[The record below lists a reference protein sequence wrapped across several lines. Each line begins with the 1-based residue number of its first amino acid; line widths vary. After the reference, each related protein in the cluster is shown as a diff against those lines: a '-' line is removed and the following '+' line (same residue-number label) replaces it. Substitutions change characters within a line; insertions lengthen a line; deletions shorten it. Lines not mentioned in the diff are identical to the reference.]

1 MVQVNVTLTETIKKL
16 LDEKKYSTLRD
27 ILTTMMPFDIAAVF
41 RELQDEKT
49 PILFRI
55 LPKELAAETF
65 VEMDEETQEF
75 LIHGFSDSELKEIV
89 DELFVDDAVDLIEEM
104 PANVVKRILRQ
115 ADKQTRREINELLKY
130 PEDSAGSI
138 MTTEFIS
145 LRPDMTA
152 EMAIK
157 RIRRTGVDKETI
169 YTCYVNDDNNKLIGI
184 TTVKDLLL
192 AEDDRPVR
200 ELMEEN
206 VISVHTLADQEE
218 VATLFSN
225 YDFLA
230 LPVVDNEQRIV
241 GIVTI
246 DDAIDVIRE
255 EATEDIE
262 KMAAVLPSD
271 KPYMRTSVWGIY
283 KKRVPW
289 LLVLMLSATFTST
302 IISSFDGM
310 LASVIILSS
319 FIPMITGSGG
329 NAGSQASVSV
339 IRALS
344 LGEIEFK
351 SMFKVLWKELRVAL
365 LCGVTLA
372 AANFIKLLLFDLR
385 GHENGVLIALVVSLT
400 LVGTIVMAKIVGSS
414 LPLLSSK
421 IGLDPAVMA
430 NPLISTVC
438 DSLSLLIYCGVASL
452 MLVLSGPFRRI
463 AFSAAGY
470 GRVYRP
476 FFCFPIKRPQ
486 IKNLQK
492 NFR

>member
-1 MVQVNVTLTETIKKL
+1 MEQVNVTLTETIKVL
-16 LDEKKYSTLRD
+16 LDGKKFSTLRD
-27 ILTTMMPFDIAAVF
+27 ILITMKPFDIAAVF
-41 RELQDEKT
+41 ENLQDEKM

-65 VEMDEETQEF
+65 VEMDDETQEF
-75 LIHGFSDSELKEIV
+75 LIHGFSDSELKEVV

-115 ADKQTRREINELLKY
+115 ADKDMRKQINELLKY

-138 MTTEFIS
+138 MTTEFIV

-169 YTCYVNDDNNKLIGI
+169 YTCYVTDANNKLIGI

-192 AEDDRPVR
+192 AEDD
-200 ELMEEN
+200 ELVKSIMEEN
-206 VISVHTLADQEE
+206 VISVTTLADQEQ
-218 VATLFSN
+218 VAQMFSN
-225 YDFLA
+225 YNFLA
-230 LPVVDNEQRIV
+230 LPVVDNENRLV

-246 DDAIDVIRE
+246 DDAIDVIQE

-271 KPYMRTSVWGIY
+271 KPYMKTSVFGLY
-283 KKRVPW
+283 KKRAPW
-289 LLVLMLSATFTST
+289 LLILMLSATFTSA
-302 IISSFDGM
+302 IISSFEAV
-310 LASVIILSS
+310 LANVLILSS

-344 LGEIEFK
+344 LGEIHFK
-351 SMFKVLWKELRVAL
+351 SIFLVLWKEFRVSI
-365 LCGVTLA
+365 LCGITLA
-372 AANFIKLLLFDLR
+372 AANFVKLLLFDLN
-385 GHENGVLIALVVSLT
+385 GQENAFMIALVISLT
-400 LVGTIVMAKIVGSS
+400 LVGTIIMAKLVGSS
-414 LPLLSSK
+414 LPLLASK
-421 IGLDPAVMA
+421 VGFDPAVMA

-438 DSLSLLIYCGVASL
+438 DSLSLLIYFGVAKL
-452 MLVLSGPFRRI
+452 ILHL
-463 AFSAAGY
+463 
-470 GRVYRP
+470 
-476 FFCFPIKRPQ
+476 
-486 IKNLQK
+486 
-492 NFR
+492 

>member
-1 MVQVNVTLTETIKKL
+1 MMEQVNVTLTETIRVL
-16 LDEKKYSTLRD
+16 LEEKKFNTLRD
-27 ILTTMMPFDIAAVF
+27 ILVTMKPYDIAAVF
-41 RELQDEKT
+41 EELQDEKM

-65 VEMDEETQEF
+65 VEMDDETQEF
-75 LIHGFSDSELKEIV
+75 LIHGFSDSELKEVV

-115 ADKQTRREINELLKY
+115 ADKDMRKQINELLKY

-138 MTTEFIS
+138 MTTEFIV

-169 YTCYVNDDNNKLIGI
+169 YTCYVTDDNNRLIGI

-192 AEDDRPVR
+192 ADDSDDVND
-200 ELMEEN
+200 LMEEN
-206 VISVHTLADQEE
+206 VIAVNTLDDQEQ
-218 VATLFSN
+218 VAQKFSN
-225 YDFLA
+225 YNFLA
-230 LPVVDNEQRIV
+230 LPVVDNENRLV

-246 DDAIDVIRE
+246 DDAIDVIQE

-271 KPYMRTSVWGIY
+271 KPYMKTSVWGIY
-283 KKRVPW
+283 RKRTPW
-289 LLVLMLSATFTST
+289 LLVLMLSATFTSA
-302 IISSFDGM
+302 IISSFESA
-310 LASVIILSS
+310 LASVIVLSS

-351 SMFKVLWKELRVAL
+351 SIFKVLWKELRVSF
-365 LCGVTLA
+365 LCGVTLG
-372 AANFIKLLLFDLR
+372 AANFIKLMVFDLH
-385 GHENGVLIALVVSLT
+385 GNENAFWIALVVSLT
-400 LVGTIVMAKIVGSS
+400 LVGTIMMAKLVGSS
-414 LPLLSSK
+414 LPMLASK
-421 IGLDPAVMA
+421 LGFDPAVMA

-438 DSLSLLIYCGVASL
+438 DSLSLLIYFA
-452 MLVLSGPFRRI
+452 I
-463 AFSAAGY
+463 ATH
-470 GRVYRP
+470 
-476 FFCFPIKRPQ
+476 ILN
-486 IKNLQK
+486 I
-492 NFR
+492 

>member
-1 MVQVNVTLTETIKKL
+1 MEQVNVTLTETIRVL
-16 LDEKKYSTLRD
+16 LEERKFNTLRD
-27 ILTTMMPFDIAAVF
+27 ILTTMKPYDSAAIF
-41 RELQDEKT
+41 EELQDEKT

-55 LPKELAAETF
+55 MPKELAAETF
-65 VEMDEETQEF
+65 VEMDDETQEF
-75 LIHGFSDSELKEIV
+75 LIHGLSDSELKEVV

-115 ADKQTRREINELLKY
+115 ADKDMRKQINELLKY

-138 MTTEFIS
+138 MTTEFIV

-169 YTCYVNDDNNKLIGI
+169 YTCYVTDNNNKLIGI
-184 TTVKDLLL
+184 STVKDLLL
-192 AEDDRPVR
+192 ADDDDFVKD
-200 ELMEEN
+200 LMEEN
-206 VISVHTLADQEE
+206 VISVNTLDDQEQ
-218 VATLFSN
+218 VAQMFSN
-225 YDFLA
+225 YNFLA
-230 LPVVDNEQRIV
+230 LPVVDNENRLV

-246 DDAIDVIRE
+246 DDAIDVIQE

-283 KKRVPW
+283 RKRIPW

-302 IISSFDGM
+302 IISSFEGA
-310 LASVIILSS
+310 LASVIVLSS

-351 SMFKVLWKELRVAL
+351 SMFKVLWKELRVSI
-365 LCGVTLA
+365 LCGATLA
-372 AANFIKLLLFDLR
+372 AANFIKLMIFDL
-385 GHENGVLIALVVSLT
+385 NGNPNAFVIALVVSLT
-400 LVGTIVMAKIVGSS
+400 LLGTIMMSKLVGSS
-414 LPLLSSK
+414 LPLLASK
-421 IGLDPAVMA
+421 IGFDPAVMA

-438 DSLSLLIYCGVASL
+438 DSLSLLIYFG
-452 MLVLSGPFRRI
+452 I
-463 AFSAAGY
+463 ATS
-470 GRVYRP
+470 
-476 FFCFPIKRPQ
+476 ILN
-486 IKNLQK
+486 I
-492 NFR
+492 

>member
-16 LDEKKYSTLRD
+16 LEEKKFSTLRD
-27 ILTTMMPFDIAAVF
+27 ILTTMMPYDIAAVF
-41 RELQDEKT
+41 EELQDEKM
-49 PILFRI
+49 PILFRL

-65 VEMDEETQEF
+65 VEMDDETQEF
-75 LIHGFSDSELKEIV
+75 LIHGFSDSELKEVV

-104 PANVVKRILRQ
+104 PANVVKRILRS
-115 ADKQTRREINELLKY
+115 ADKDMRKEINELLKY

-138 MTTEFIS
+138 MTTEFIL

-169 YTCYVNDDNNKLIGI
+169 YTCYVNDENNKLIGI

-192 AEDDRPVR
+192 ANDDDVVR
-200 ELMEEN
+200 DLMEEN
-206 VISVHTLADQEE
+206 VISVFTLDDQEQ
-218 VATLFSN
+218 VAQMFSN

-230 LPVVDNEQRIV
+230 LPVVDKEGRIV

-246 DDAIDVIRE
+246 DDAIDVITE

-271 KPYMRTSVWGIY
+271 KPYMKTGVFGIY
-283 KKRVPW
+283 RKRVPW
-289 LLVLMLSATFTST
+289 LLILMLSATFTSM
-302 IISSFDGM
+302 IITSFDSV
-310 LASVIILSS
+310 LAQIIVLSS

-351 SMFKVLWKELRVAL
+351 SIFKVLWKELRVAI

-372 AANFIKLLLFDLR
+372 VANFFKLLLFDLR
-385 GHENGVLIALVVSLT
+385 GYSGTGDPVLIALVVSLT
-400 LVGTIVMAKIVGSS
+400 LVGTIVMAKLVGSS
-414 LPLLSSK
+414 LPLIAGK
-421 IGLDPAVMA
+421 IGFDPAVMA
-430 NPLISTVC
+430 NPLITTVC
-438 DSLSLLIYCGVASL
+438 DSLSLLIYFAVATS
-452 MLVLSGPFRRI
+452 VL
-463 AFSAAGY
+463 
-470 GRVYRP
+470 
-476 FFCFPIKRPQ
+476 PQ
-486 IKNLQK
+486 I
-492 NFR
+492 

>member
-1 MVQVNVTLTETIKKL
+1 MEQVTVTLTETIRVL
-16 LDEKKYSTLRD
+16 LEEKKFNTLRD
-27 ILTTMMPFDIAAVF
+27 ILATMKPYDIAAVF
-41 RELQDEKT
+41 EELQDEKT

-65 VEMDEETQEF
+65 VEMDDETQEY
-75 LIHGFSDSELKEIV
+75 LIHGLSDSELKEVV

-115 ADKQTRREINELLKY
+115 ADKDMRKQINELLKY

-138 MTTEFIS
+138 MTTEFIV
-145 LRPDMTA
+145 LRPTMTA

-169 YTCYVNDDNNKLIGI
+169 YTCYVTDENNKLIGI

-192 AEDDRPVR
+192 ADDDDLVR

-206 VISVHTLADQEE
+206 VISVNTLDDQEH
-218 VATLFSN
+218 VAKKFSN
-225 YDFLA
+225 YNFLA
-230 LPVVDNEQRIV
+230 LPVVDNENRLV

-246 DDAIDVIRE
+246 DDAIDVIQE

-271 KPYMRTSVWGIY
+271 KPYMRTSVLGIY
-283 KKRVPW
+283 RKRIPW
-289 LLVLMLSATFTST
+289 LLVLMLSATFTSA
-302 IISSFDGM
+302 IISSFEGA
-310 LASVIILSS
+310 LASVIVLSS

-339 IRALS
+339 IRAVS

-351 SMFKVLWKELRVAL
+351 NIFMVLWKELRVSI
-365 LCGVTLA
+365 LCGLTLA
-372 AANFIKLLLFDLR
+372 AANFVKLMIFDL
-385 GHENGVLIALVVSLT
+385 HSNPNALMIALVVSLT
-400 LVGTIVMAKIVGSS
+400 LLGTIMMSKLVGAS
-414 LPLLSSK
+414 LPLLASK
-421 IGLDPAVMA
+421 IGFDPAVMA

-438 DSLSLLIYCGVASL
+438 DSLSLLIYFAISTSIL
-452 MLVLSGPFRRI
+452 NI
-463 AFSAAGY
+463 
-470 GRVYRP
+470 
-476 FFCFPIKRPQ
+476 
-486 IKNLQK
+486 
-492 NFR
+492 

>member
-1 MVQVNVTLTETIKKL
+1 MIQVNVTLTETIKKL
-16 LDEKKYSTLRD
+16 LEEKKFNTLRD
-27 ILTTMMPFDIAAVF
+27 ILVTMKPYDIAAVF
-41 RELQDEKT
+41 EELQDEKT

-65 VEMDEETQEF
+65 VEMDEDTQEF

-89 DELFVDDAVDLIEEM
+89 NELFVDDAVDIIEEM

-115 ADKQTRREINELLKY
+115 ADKDMRREINELLKY

-138 MTTEFIS
+138 MTTEFIV

-169 YTCYVNDDNNKLIGI
+169 YTCYVTDENNRLIGI

-192 AEDDRPVR
+192 AEDDDPVKDM
-200 ELMEEN
+200 MEEN
-206 VISVHTLADQEE
+206 VISVHTLDDQEQ
-218 VATLFSN
+218 VAQLFSN

-230 LPVVDNEQRIV
+230 LPVVDNEQRLV

-255 EATEDIE
+255 EATEDFE

-271 KPYMRTSVWGIY
+271 KPYMKTSVWGIY

-289 LLVLMLSATFTST
+289 LLILMLSATFTST

-351 SMFKVLWKELRVAL
+351 SMFVVLWKELRVAFF
-365 LCGVTLA
+365 CGLTLA
-372 AANFIKLLLFDLR
+372 VANFVKLMIFDLR
-385 GHENGVLIALVVSLT
+385 GHDNAFFIALVVSLT
-400 LVGTIVMAKIVGSS
+400 LVGTIIMAKLVGAS

-430 NPLISTVC
+430 NPLITTVC
-438 DSLSLLIYCGVASL
+438 DSLSLLIYFGIAS
-452 MLVLSGPFRRI
+452 MVL
-463 AFSAAGY
+463 
-470 GRVYRP
+470 
-476 FFCFPIKRPQ
+476 Q
-486 IKNLQK
+486 L
-492 NFR
+492 

>member
-1 MVQVNVTLTETIKKL
+1 MEQVNVTLTETIRVL
-16 LDEKKYSTLRD
+16 LEERKFNTLRD
-27 ILTTMMPFDIAAVF
+27 ILTTMKPYDIAAIF
-41 RELQDEKT
+41 EELQDEKT

-55 LPKELAAETF
+55 MPKELAAETF
-65 VEMDEETQEF
+65 VEMDDETQEF
-75 LIHGFSDSELKEIV
+75 LIHGLSDSELKEVV

-115 ADKQTRREINELLKY
+115 ADKDMRKQINELLKY

-138 MTTEFIS
+138 MTTEFIV

-169 YTCYVNDDNNKLIGI
+169 YTCYVTDNNNKLIGI
-184 TTVKDLLL
+184 STVKDLLL
-192 AEDDRPVR
+192 ADDDDFVKD
-200 ELMEEN
+200 LMEEN
-206 VISVHTLADQEE
+206 VISVNTLDDQEQ
-218 VATLFSN
+218 VAQMFSN
-225 YDFLA
+225 YNFLA
-230 LPVVDNEQRIV
+230 LPVVDNENRLV

-246 DDAIDVIRE
+246 DDAIDVIQE

-283 KKRVPW
+283 RKRIPW

-302 IISSFDGM
+302 IISSFEGA
-310 LASVIILSS
+310 LASVIVLSS

-351 SMFKVLWKELRVAL
+351 SMFKVLWKELRVSI
-365 LCGVTLA
+365 LCGATLA
-372 AANFIKLLLFDLR
+372 AANFIKLMIFDL
-385 GHENGVLIALVVSLT
+385 NGNPNAFVIALVVSLT
-400 LVGTIVMAKIVGSS
+400 LLGTIMMSKLVGSS
-414 LPLLSSK
+414 LPLLASK
-421 IGLDPAVMA
+421 IGFDPAVMA

-438 DSLSLLIYCGVASL
+438 DSLSLLIYFG
-452 MLVLSGPFRRI
+452 I
-463 AFSAAGY
+463 ATS
-470 GRVYRP
+470 
-476 FFCFPIKRPQ
+476 ILH
-486 IKNLQK
+486 I
-492 NFR
+492 

>member
-1 MVQVNVTLTETIKKL
+1 MMVQVNVTLTETIKVL

-27 ILTTMMPFDIAAVF
+27 ILVTMKPYDIAAVF
-41 RELQDEKT
+41 EELQDEKT

-65 VEMDEETQEF
+65 VEMDDETQEF
-75 LIHGFSDSELKEIV
+75 LIHGFSDSELKEVV

-115 ADKQTRREINELLKY
+115 ADKDMRRQINELLKY

-138 MTTEFIS
+138 MTTEFIM

-169 YTCYVNDDNNKLIGI
+169 YTCYVNDENNKLIGI

-192 AEDDRPVR
+192 AEDDTKV
-200 ELMEEN
+200 EEMMEEN
-206 VISVHTLADQEE
+206 VISVHTLDDQEQ
-218 VATLFSN
+218 VAQMFSN
-225 YDFLA
+225 YNFLA
-230 LPVVDNEQRIV
+230 LPVVDKEQRLV

-246 DDAIDVIRE
+246 DDAIDVIQE

-271 KPYMRTSVWGIY
+271 KPYMRTGVFGIY
-283 KKRVPW
+283 RKRAPW
-289 LLVLMLSATFTST
+289 LLILMLSATFTST
-302 IISSFDGM
+302 IISSFDGI
-310 LASVIILSS
+310 LAQIIILSS

-351 SMFKVLWKELRVAL
+351 NILQVLWKEIRVAV
-365 LCGVTLA
+365 LCGLTLA
-372 AANFIKLLLFDLR
+372 VANFFKLLFFDLR
-385 GHENGVLIALVVSLT
+385 HYTGTGSPVEIALVVSAT
-400 LVGTIVMAKIVGSS
+400 LVGTIVMAKIVGAS
-414 LPLLSSK
+414 LPILANK
-421 IGLDPAVMA
+421 IGFDPAVMA

-438 DSLSLLIYCGVASL
+438 DSLSLLIYFAVAKL
-452 MLVLSGPFRRI
+452 LL
-463 AFSAAGY
+463 
-470 GRVYRP
+470 
-476 FFCFPIKRPQ
+476 PI
-486 IKNLQK
+486 
-492 NFR
+492 

>member
-438 DSLSLLIYCGVASL
+438 DSLSLLIYFGVASL
-452 MLVLSGPFRRI
+452 MLEL
-463 AFSAAGY
+463 
-470 GRVYRP
+470 
-476 FFCFPIKRPQ
+476 
-486 IKNLQK
+486 
-492 NFR
+492 

>member
-1 MVQVNVTLTETIKKL
+1 MIQVNVTITETIKKL
-16 LDEKKYSTLRD
+16 LEEKKFNTLRD
-27 ILTTMMPFDIAAVF
+27 ILVTMKPYDIAAVF
-41 RELQDEKT
+41 EELQDEKT

-65 VEMDEETQEF
+65 VEMDEDTQEF

-89 DELFVDDAVDLIEEM
+89 NELFVDDAVDIIEEM

-115 ADKQTRREINELLKY
+115 ADKDMRREINELLKY

-138 MTTEFIS
+138 MTTEFIV

-169 YTCYVNDDNNKLIGI
+169 YTCYVTDENNRLIGI

-192 AEDDRPVR
+192 AEDDNPVKDM
-200 ELMEEN
+200 MEEN
-206 VISVHTLADQEE
+206 VISVHTLDDQEQ
-218 VATLFSN
+218 VAQLFSN

-230 LPVVDNEQRIV
+230 LPVVDNEQRLV

-255 EATEDIE
+255 EATEDFE

-271 KPYMRTSVWGIY
+271 KPYMKTSVWGIY

-289 LLVLMLSATFTST
+289 LLILMLSATFTST

-351 SMFKVLWKELRVAL
+351 SMFVVLWKELRVAFF
-365 LCGVTLA
+365 CGLTLA
-372 AANFIKLLLFDLR
+372 VANFVKLMIFDLR
-385 GHENGVLIALVVSLT
+385 GHDNALFIALVVSLT
-400 LVGTIVMAKIVGSS
+400 LVGTIIMAKLVGAS

-430 NPLISTVC
+430 NPLITTVC
-438 DSLSLLIYCGVASL
+438 DSLSLLIYFGVAS
-452 MLVLSGPFRRI
+452 MVL
-463 AFSAAGY
+463 
-470 GRVYRP
+470 
-476 FFCFPIKRPQ
+476 Q
-486 IKNLQK
+486 L
-492 NFR
+492 

>member
-1 MVQVNVTLTETIKKL
+1 MEQVNVTLTETIRVL
-16 LDEKKYSTLRD
+16 LEERKFNTLRD
-27 ILTTMMPFDIAAVF
+27 ILTTMKPYDIAAIF
-41 RELQDEKT
+41 EELQDEKT

-55 LPKELAAETF
+55 MPKELAAETF
-65 VEMDEETQEF
+65 VEMDDETQEF
-75 LIHGFSDSELKEIV
+75 LIHGLSDSELKEVV

-115 ADKQTRREINELLKY
+115 ADKDMRKQINELLKY

-138 MTTEFIS
+138 MTTEFIV

-169 YTCYVNDDNNKLIGI
+169 YTCYVTDNNNKLIGI
-184 TTVKDLLL
+184 STVKDLLL
-192 AEDDRPVR
+192 ADDDDLVK

-206 VISVHTLADQEE
+206 VISVNTLDDQEQ
-218 VATLFSN
+218 VAQMFSN
-225 YDFLA
+225 YNFLA
-230 LPVVDNEQRIV
+230 LPVVDNENRLV

-246 DDAIDVIRE
+246 DDAIDVIQE

-283 KKRVPW
+283 RKRIPW

-302 IISSFDGM
+302 IISSFEGA
-310 LASVIILSS
+310 LASVIVLSS

-351 SMFKVLWKELRVAL
+351 SMFKVLWKELRVSI
-365 LCGVTLA
+365 LCGATLA
-372 AANFIKLLLFDLR
+372 AANFIKLMIFDL
-385 GHENGVLIALVVSLT
+385 NGNPNAFMIALVVSLT
-400 LVGTIVMAKIVGSS
+400 LLGTIMMSKLVGSS
-414 LPLLSSK
+414 LPLLASK
-421 IGLDPAVMA
+421 IGFDPAVMA

-438 DSLSLLIYCGVASL
+438 DSLSLLIYFG
-452 MLVLSGPFRRI
+452 I
-463 AFSAAGY
+463 ATS
-470 GRVYRP
+470 
-476 FFCFPIKRPQ
+476 ILH
-486 IKNLQK
+486 I
-492 NFR
+492 

>member
-1 MVQVNVTLTETIKKL
+1 MIQVNVTLTETIRVL
-16 LDEKKYSTLRD
+16 LEEKKYSTLRD
-27 ILTTMMPFDIAAVF
+27 ILTTMKPFDIAAVF
-41 RELQDEKT
+41 EELQDEKL

-65 VEMDEETQEF
+65 VEMDDETQQF
-75 LIHGFSDSELKEIV
+75 LIHGFSDSELKEVV

-115 ADKQTRREINELLKY
+115 ADKEMRRQINELLKY

-169 YTCYVNDDNNKLIGI
+169 YTCYVNDDNNRLIGI

-192 AEDDRPVR
+192 AEDDDLVR
-200 ELMEEN
+200 DMMEEN
-206 VISVHTLADQEE
+206 VISVHPLADQEE
-218 VATLFSN
+218 VAQLFSN

-230 LPVVDNEQRIV
+230 LPVVDNEMRIV

-246 DDAIDVIRE
+246 DDAIDVIQE
-255 EATEDIE
+255 ETTEDIE

-289 LLVLMLSATFTST
+289 LLILMLSATFTST

-351 SMFKVLWKELRVAL
+351 SMFTVLWKELRVAA
-365 LCGVTLA
+365 LCGLTLA
-372 AANFIKLLLFDLR
+372 VANFIKLMLFDLR
-385 GHENGVLIALVVSLT
+385 GHDNAFIIALVVSLT
-400 LVGTIVMAKIVGSS
+400 LVGTIIMAKIVGSS

-438 DSLSLLIYCGVASL
+438 DSLSLLIYFGVAS
-452 MLVLSGPFRRI
+452 MLLNLS
-463 AFSAAGY
+463 
-470 GRVYRP
+470 
-476 FFCFPIKRPQ
+476 
-486 IKNLQK
+486 
-492 NFR
+492 

>member
-1 MVQVNVTLTETIKKL
+1 MEQVTVTLTETIRVL
-16 LDEKKYSTLRD
+16 LEEKKFNTLRD
-27 ILTTMMPFDIAAVF
+27 ILATMKPYDIAAVF
-41 RELQDEKT
+41 EELQDEKT

-65 VEMDEETQEF
+65 VEMDDETQEY
-75 LIHGFSDSELKEIV
+75 LIHGLSDSELKEVV

-115 ADKQTRREINELLKY
+115 ADKDMRKQINELLKY

-138 MTTEFIS
+138 MTTEFIV
-145 LRPDMTA
+145 LRPTMTA

-169 YTCYVNDDNNKLIGI
+169 YTCYVTDENNRLIGI

-192 AEDDRPVR
+192 AEDDDLVR

-206 VISVHTLADQEE
+206 VISVNTLDDQEH
-218 VATLFSN
+218 VAKKFSN
-225 YDFLA
+225 YNFLA
-230 LPVVDNEQRIV
+230 LPVVDNENRLV

-246 DDAIDVIRE
+246 DDAIDVIQE

-271 KPYMRTSVWGIY
+271 RPYMKTSVLGIY
-283 KKRVPW
+283 RKRIPW
-289 LLVLMLSATFTST
+289 LLVLMLSATFTSA
-302 IISSFDGM
+302 IISSFEGA
-310 LASVIILSS
+310 LASVIVLSS

-339 IRALS
+339 IRAVS

-351 SMFKVLWKELRVAL
+351 NIFMVLWKELRVSI
-365 LCGVTLA
+365 LCGLTLA
-372 AANFIKLLLFDLR
+372 AANFVKLMIFDL
-385 GHENGVLIALVVSLT
+385 HSNPNAFMIALVVSLT
-400 LVGTIVMAKIVGSS
+400 LLGTIMMSKLVGAT
-414 LPLLSSK
+414 LPLLASK
-421 IGLDPAVMA
+421 IGFDPAVMA

-438 DSLSLLIYCGVASL
+438 DSLSLLIYFAISTSIL
-452 MLVLSGPFRRI
+452 NI
-463 AFSAAGY
+463 
-470 GRVYRP
+470 
-476 FFCFPIKRPQ
+476 
-486 IKNLQK
+486 
-492 NFR
+492 

>member
-1 MVQVNVTLTETIKKL
+1 MEQVNVTLTETIKVL
-16 LDEKKYSTLRD
+16 LDDKKFSTLRD
-27 ILTTMMPFDIAAVF
+27 ILITMKPFDIAAVF
-41 RELQDEKT
+41 ENLQDEKM

-65 VEMDEETQEF
+65 VEMDDETQEF
-75 LIHGFSDSELKEIV
+75 LIHGFSDSELKEVV

-115 ADKQTRREINELLKY
+115 ADKDMRKQINELLKY

-138 MTTEFIS
+138 MTTEFIV

-169 YTCYVNDDNNKLIGI
+169 YTCYVTDANNKLIGI

-192 AEDDRPVR
+192 AEDD
-200 ELMEEN
+200 ELVKSIMEEN
-206 VISVHTLADQEE
+206 VISVTTLADQEQ
-218 VATLFSN
+218 VAQMFSN
-225 YDFLA
+225 YNFLA
-230 LPVVDNEQRIV
+230 LPVVDNENRLV

-246 DDAIDVIRE
+246 DDAIDVIQE

-271 KPYMRTSVWGIY
+271 KPYMKTSVFGLY
-283 KKRVPW
+283 KKRAPW
-289 LLVLMLSATFTST
+289 LLILMLSATFTSA
-302 IISSFDGM
+302 IISSFEAV
-310 LASVIILSS
+310 LANVLILSS

-344 LGEIEFK
+344 LGEIHFK
-351 SMFKVLWKELRVAL
+351 SIFLVLWKEFRVSI
-365 LCGVTLA
+365 LCGITLA
-372 AANFIKLLLFDLR
+372 AANFVKLLLFDLN
-385 GHENGVLIALVVSLT
+385 GQENAFMIALVISLT
-400 LVGTIVMAKIVGSS
+400 LAGTIIMAKLVGSS
-414 LPLLSSK
+414 LPLLASK
-421 IGLDPAVMA
+421 VGFDPAVMA

-438 DSLSLLIYCGVASL
+438 DSLSLLIYFGVAKL
-452 MLVLSGPFRRI
+452 ILHL
-463 AFSAAGY
+463 
-470 GRVYRP
+470 
-476 FFCFPIKRPQ
+476 
-486 IKNLQK
+486 
-492 NFR
+492 

>member
-1 MVQVNVTLTETIKKL
+1 MMEQVNVTLTETIRVL
-16 LDEKKYSTLRD
+16 LEERKFNTLRD
-27 ILTTMMPFDIAAVF
+27 ILTTMKPYDIAAIF
-41 RELQDEKT
+41 EELQDEKT

-55 LPKELAAETF
+55 MPKELAAETF
-65 VEMDEETQEF
+65 VEMDDETQEF
-75 LIHGFSDSELKEIV
+75 LIHGLSDSELKEVV

-115 ADKQTRREINELLKY
+115 ADKDMRKQINELLKY

-138 MTTEFIS
+138 MTTEFIV

-169 YTCYVNDDNNKLIGI
+169 YTCYVTDNNNKLIGI
-184 TTVKDLLL
+184 STVKDLLL
-192 AEDDRPVR
+192 ADDDDFVK

-206 VISVHTLADQEE
+206 VISVNTLDDQEQ
-218 VATLFSN
+218 VAQMFSN
-225 YDFLA
+225 YNFLA
-230 LPVVDNEQRIV
+230 LPVVDNENRLV

-246 DDAIDVIRE
+246 DDAIDVIQE

-283 KKRVPW
+283 RKRIPW

-302 IISSFDGM
+302 IISSFEGA
-310 LASVIILSS
+310 LASVIVLSS

-351 SMFKVLWKELRVAL
+351 SMFKVLWKELRVSI
-365 LCGVTLA
+365 LCGATLA
-372 AANFIKLLLFDLR
+372 AANFIKLMIFDL
-385 GHENGVLIALVVSLT
+385 NGNPNAFVIALVVSLT
-400 LVGTIVMAKIVGSS
+400 LLGTIMMSKLVGSS
-414 LPLLSSK
+414 LPLLASK
-421 IGLDPAVMA
+421 IGFDPAVMA

-438 DSLSLLIYCGVASL
+438 DSLSLLIYFG
-452 MLVLSGPFRRI
+452 I
-463 AFSAAGY
+463 ATS
-470 GRVYRP
+470 
-476 FFCFPIKRPQ
+476 ILN
-486 IKNLQK
+486 I
-492 NFR
+492 

>member
-1 MVQVNVTLTETIKKL
+1 MEQVNVTLTETIKVL
-16 LDEKKYSTLRD
+16 LDDKKFSTLRD
-27 ILTTMMPFDIAAVF
+27 ILITMKPYDIAAVF
-41 RELQDEKT
+41 ENLQDEKM

-65 VEMDEETQEF
+65 VEMDDETQEF
-75 LIHGFSDSELKEIV
+75 LIHGFSDSELKEVV

-115 ADKQTRREINELLKY
+115 ADKDMRKQINELLKY

-138 MTTEFIS
+138 MTTEFIV

-169 YTCYVNDDNNKLIGI
+169 YTCYVTDANTKLIGI

-192 AEDDRPVR
+192 AEDD
-200 ELMEEN
+200 ELVKSIMEEN
-206 VISVHTLADQEE
+206 VISVTTLADQEQ
-218 VATLFSN
+218 VAQMFSN
-225 YDFLA
+225 YNFLA
-230 LPVVDNEQRIV
+230 LPVVDNENRLV

-246 DDAIDVIRE
+246 DDAIDVIQE

-271 KPYMRTSVWGIY
+271 KPYMKTSVFGLY
-283 KKRVPW
+283 KKRAPW
-289 LLVLMLSATFTST
+289 LLILMLSATFTSA
-302 IISSFDGM
+302 IISSFEAV
-310 LASVIILSS
+310 LANVLILSS

-344 LGEIEFK
+344 LGEIQFR
-351 SMFKVLWKELRVAL
+351 SIFLVLWKEFRVSI
-365 LCGVTLA
+365 LCGITLA
-372 AANFIKLLLFDLR
+372 AANFVKLLLFDLN
-385 GHENGVLIALVVSLT
+385 GQENAFMIALVISLT
-400 LVGTIVMAKIVGSS
+400 LVGTIIMAKLVGSS
-414 LPLLSSK
+414 LPLLASK
-421 IGLDPAVMA
+421 VGFDPAVMA

-438 DSLSLLIYCGVASL
+438 DSLSLLIYFGVAKL
-452 MLVLSGPFRRI
+452 I
-463 AFSAAGY
+463 
-470 GRVYRP
+470 
-476 FFCFPIKRPQ
+476 
-486 IKNLQK
+486 LQL
-492 NFR
+492 

>member
-1 MVQVNVTLTETIKKL
+1 MIQVNVTLTETIKVL
-16 LDEKKYSTLRD
+16 LEEKKYSTLRD
-27 ILTTMMPFDIAAVF
+27 ILTTMKPFDIAAVF
-41 RELQDEKT
+41 EELQDEKT

-65 VEMDEETQEF
+65 VEMDEDTQEF
-75 LIHGFSDSELKEIV
+75 LIHGFSDNELKEVV

-115 ADKQTRREINELLKY
+115 ADKETRRQINELLKY

-157 RIRRTGVDKETI
+157 RIRRTGVDM
-169 YTCYVNDDNNKLIGI
+169 
-184 TTVKDLLL
+184 
-192 AEDDRPVR
+192 
-200 ELMEEN
+200 MEEN
-206 VISVHTLADQEE
+206 VISVHTLDDQEM
-218 VATLFSN
+218 VARIFSD

-302 IISSFDGM
+302 IISAFDGM

-351 SMFKVLWKELRVAL
+351 SMFKVLWKELRVAA
-365 LCGVTLA
+365 LCGLTLA
-372 AANFIKLLLFDLR
+372 AANFVKLMVFDLR
-385 GHENGVLIALVVSLT
+385 GNENAVVIALVVSLT
-400 LVGTIVMAKIVGSS
+400 LVGTIIMAKIVGSS

-438 DSLSLLIYCGVASL
+438 DSLSLLIYFGVASTL
-452 MLVLSGPFRRI
+452 LEL
-463 AFSAAGY
+463 
-470 GRVYRP
+470 
-476 FFCFPIKRPQ
+476 
-486 IKNLQK
+486 
-492 NFR
+492 

>member
-1 MVQVNVTLTETIKKL
+1 MIQVNVTITETIKKL
-16 LDEKKYSTLRD
+16 LEEKKFNTLRD
-27 ILTTMMPFDIAAVF
+27 ILVTMKPYDIAAVF
-41 RELQDEKT
+41 EELQDEKT

-65 VEMDEETQEF
+65 VEMDEDTQEF
-75 LIHGFSDSELKEIV
+75 LIHGFSDNELKEVV

-115 ADKQTRREINELLKY
+115 ADKETRRQINELLKY

-169 YTCYVNDDNNKLIGI
+169 YTCYVNDDYNRLIGI

-192 AEDDRPVR
+192 ADDDDLVKDM
-200 ELMEEN
+200 MEEN
-206 VISVHTLADQEE
+206 VISVHTLDDQEM
-218 VATLFSN
+218 VARIFSD

-302 IISSFDGM
+302 IISAFDGM

-351 SMFKVLWKELRVAL
+351 SMFKVLWKELRVAA
-365 LCGVTLA
+365 LCGLTLA
-372 AANFIKLLLFDLR
+372 AANFVKLMVFDLR
-385 GHENGVLIALVVSLT
+385 GNENAVVIALVVSLT
-400 LVGTIVMAKIVGSS
+400 LVGTIIMAKIVGSS

-438 DSLSLLIYCGVASL
+438 DSLSLLIYFGVASTL
-452 MLVLSGPFRRI
+452 LEL
-463 AFSAAGY
+463 
-470 GRVYRP
+470 
-476 FFCFPIKRPQ
+476 
-486 IKNLQK
+486 
-492 NFR
+492 

>member
-1 MVQVNVTLTETIKKL
+1 M
-16 LDEKKYSTLRD
+16 
-27 ILTTMMPFDIAAVF
+27 
-41 RELQDEKT
+41 
-49 PILFRI
+49 FRI

-75 LIHGFSDSELKEIV
+75 LIHGFSDNELKEVV

-115 ADKQTRREINELLKY
+115 ADKETRRQINELLKY

-169 YTCYVNDDNNKLIGI
+169 YTCYVNDDYNRLIGI

-192 AEDDRPVR
+192 AEDDDLVKDM
-200 ELMEEN
+200 MEEN
-206 VISVHTLADQEE
+206 VISVHTLDDQEM
-218 VATLFSN
+218 VARIFSD

-302 IISSFDGM
+302 IISAFDGM

-351 SMFKVLWKELRVAL
+351 SMFKVLWKELRVAA

-372 AANFIKLLLFDLR
+372 AANFIKLMVFDLR
-385 GHENGVLIALVVSLT
+385 GNENAVVIALVVSLT
-400 LVGTIVMAKIVGSS
+400 LVGTIIMAKIVGSS

-438 DSLSLLIYCGVASL
+438 DSLSLLIYFGVASTL
-452 MLVLSGPFRRI
+452 LEL
-463 AFSAAGY
+463 
-470 GRVYRP
+470 
-476 FFCFPIKRPQ
+476 
-486 IKNLQK
+486 
-492 NFR
+492 

>member
-1 MVQVNVTLTETIKKL
+1 MEQVNVTLTETIKVL
-16 LDEKKYSTLRD
+16 LDDKKFSTLRD
-27 ILTTMMPFDIAAVF
+27 ILITMKPFDIAAVF
-41 RELQDEKT
+41 ENLQDEKM

-65 VEMDEETQEF
+65 VEMDDETQEF
-75 LIHGFSDSELKEIV
+75 LIHGFSDSELKEVV

-115 ADKQTRREINELLKY
+115 ADKDMRKQINELLKY

-138 MTTEFIS
+138 MTTEFIV

-169 YTCYVNDDNNKLIGI
+169 YTCYVTDANNKLIGI

-192 AEDDRPVR
+192 AEDD
-200 ELMEEN
+200 ELVKSIMEEN
-206 VISVHTLADQEE
+206 VISVTTLADQEQ
-218 VATLFSN
+218 VAQMFSN
-225 YDFLA
+225 YNFLA
-230 LPVVDNEQRIV
+230 LPVVDNENRLV

-246 DDAIDVIRE
+246 DDAIDVIQE

-271 KPYMRTSVWGIY
+271 KPYMKTSVFGLY
-283 KKRVPW
+283 KKRAPW
-289 LLVLMLSATFTST
+289 LLILMLSATFTSA
-302 IISSFDGM
+302 IISSFEAV
-310 LASVIILSS
+310 LANVLILSS

-344 LGEIEFK
+344 LGEIHFK
-351 SMFKVLWKELRVAL
+351 SIFLVLWKEFRVSI
-365 LCGVTLA
+365 LCGITLA
-372 AANFIKLLLFDLR
+372 AANFVKLLLFDLN
-385 GHENGVLIALVVSLT
+385 GQENAFMIALVISLT
-400 LVGTIVMAKIVGSS
+400 LVGTIIMAKLVGSS
-414 LPLLSSK
+414 LPLLASK
-421 IGLDPAVMA
+421 VGFDPAVMA

-438 DSLSLLIYCGVASL
+438 DSLSLLIYFGVAKL
-452 MLVLSGPFRRI
+452 I
-463 AFSAAGY
+463 
-470 GRVYRP
+470 
-476 FFCFPIKRPQ
+476 
-486 IKNLQK
+486 LQL
-492 NFR
+492 

>member
-1 MVQVNVTLTETIKKL
+1 MEQVNVTLTETIRVL
-16 LDEKKYSTLRD
+16 LEEKKFNTLRD
-27 ILTTMMPFDIAAVF
+27 ILTTMKPYDIAAIF
-41 RELQDEKT
+41 EELQDEKT

-65 VEMDEETQEF
+65 VEMDDETQEF
-75 LIHGFSDSELKEIV
+75 LIHGLSDSELKEVV

-115 ADKQTRREINELLKY
+115 ADKDMRKQINELLKY

-138 MTTEFIS
+138 MTTEFIV

-169 YTCYVNDDNNKLIGI
+169 YTCYVTDNNNKLIGI
-184 TTVKDLLL
+184 STVKDLLL
-192 AEDDRPVR
+192 ADDDDPVKD
-200 ELMEEN
+200 LMEEN
-206 VISVHTLADQEE
+206 VISVNTLDDQEQ
-218 VATLFSN
+218 VAQMFSN
-225 YDFLA
+225 YNFLA
-230 LPVVDNEQRIV
+230 LPVVDNENRLV

-246 DDAIDVIRE
+246 DDAIDVIQE

-271 KPYMRTSVWGIY
+271 KPYMKTSVWGIY
-283 KKRVPW
+283 RKRIPW

-302 IISSFDGM
+302 IISSFEGA
-310 LASVIILSS
+310 LASVIVLSS

-351 SMFKVLWKELRVAL
+351 SMFRVLWKELRVSI
-365 LCGVTLA
+365 LCGATLA
-372 AANFIKLLLFDLR
+372 AANFIKLMIFDL
-385 GHENGVLIALVVSLT
+385 NGNPNAFMIALVVSLT
-400 LVGTIVMAKIVGSS
+400 LLGTIMMSKLVGSS
-414 LPLLSSK
+414 LPLLASK
-421 IGLDPAVMA
+421 IGFDPAVMA

-438 DSLSLLIYCGVASL
+438 DSLSLLIYFG
-452 MLVLSGPFRRI
+452 I
-463 AFSAAGY
+463 ATS
-470 GRVYRP
+470 
-476 FFCFPIKRPQ
+476 ILN
-486 IKNLQK
+486 I
-492 NFR
+492 

>member
-16 LDEKKYSTLRD
+16 LEEKKYSTLKD

-41 RELQDEKT
+41 SELQSEKT

-65 VEMDEETQEF
+65 VEMDED
-75 LIHGFSDSELKEIV
+75 SDSELKEIV

-115 ADKQTRREINELLKY
+115 ADKDMRREINELLKY

-192 AEDDRPVR
+192 AEDDRIVKDI
-200 ELMEEN
+200 MEEN
-206 VISVHTLADQEE
+206 VIAVHTLDDQEE
-218 VATLFSN
+218 VAQMFTN

-302 IISSFDGM
+302 IISAFDGM

-351 SMFKVLWKELRVAL
+351 SMFKVLWKELRVAV
-365 LCGVTLA
+365 LCGLTLA
-372 AANFIKLLLFDLR
+372 TANFIKLLLFDLR
-385 GHENGVLIALVVSLT
+385 GHENAFFIALVVSLT
-400 LVGTIVMAKIVGSS
+400 LVGTIIMAKIVGSS

-438 DSLSLLIYCGVASL
+438 DSLSLLIYFAVASA
-452 MLVLSGPFRRI
+452 VLE
-463 AFSAAGY
+463 
-470 GRVYRP
+470 
-476 FFCFPIKRPQ
+476 
-486 IKNLQK
+486 L
-492 NFR
+492 